1 MLKKLFGLSQPAA
14 LIHEAFAEIGL
25 MLQQAG
31 RMLDHSVAVLL
42 DNRPLDV
49 DLEEMDDAID
59 ESERTVRRSIL
70 EHLVVSP
77 RSDLSTS
84 LVLASIVQDAERI
97 GDLAGGLAGI
107 AGLAKSPREGEFAES
122 LRELAIRVRSLFDQC
137 EEAFHDGNEELAHSL
152 EGSHRELKAELIH
165 YVQRLAESD
174 LSPDLAI
181 AYGTS
186 ANMLRRISSHLSNI
200 ASTVIQPFDRIRH
213 GDEEV

>member
-1 MLKKLFGLSQPAA
+1 MLKKLFGLSQPSA

-31 RMLDHSVAVLL
+31 RMLDHSLAVLL

-59 ESERTVRRSIL
+59 ESERTIRRSIL

-97 GDLAGGLAGI
+97 GAMRHRAIVIGSGI
-107 AGLAKSPREGEFAES
+107 AVFPVQPKFHGPGAGNNVPHMRPFQKVAGKFL
-122 LRELAIRVRSLFDQC
+122 LI
-137 EEAFHDGNEELAHSL
+137 EEQRGIMYSDGSFTVQDVMRCIDVCRQRAFVVG
-152 EGSHRELKAELIH
+152 
-165 YVQRLAESD
+165 
-174 LSPDLAI
+174 
-181 AYGTS
+181 
-186 ANMLRRISSHLSNI
+186 
-200 ASTVIQPFDRIRH
+200 
-213 GDEEV
+213 

>member
-1 MLKKLFGLSQPAA
+1 MYRAA
-14 LIHEAFAEIGL
+14 
-25 MLQQAG
+25 
-31 RMLDHSVAVLL
+31 
-42 DNRPLDV
+42 
-49 DLEEMDDAID
+49 
-59 ESERTVRRSIL
+59 RSRFRLPNSPIL
-70 EHLVVSP
+70 
-77 RSDLSTS
+77 R
-84 LVLASIVQDAERI
+84 ASARGIARI

-165 YVQRLAESD
+165 YVQRLAQSD